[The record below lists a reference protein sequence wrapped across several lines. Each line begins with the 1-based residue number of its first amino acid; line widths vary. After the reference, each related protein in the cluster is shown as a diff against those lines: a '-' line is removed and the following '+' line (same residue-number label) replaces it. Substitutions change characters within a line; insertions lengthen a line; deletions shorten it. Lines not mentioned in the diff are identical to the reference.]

1 LILLWHGTTS
11 VFYNNS
17 SEGNKCSMAKWA
29 SVIGLALTAVGVVIA
44 IWVPGVGVNLPRLGN
59 YWGTSE
65 KVERK
70 ERALRGGTIAGTLL
84 IVIGTLLQIY
94 AVLIQ

>member
-1 LILLWHGTTS
+1 LILLWHGITS

-44 IWVPGVGVNLPRLGN
+44 ICLGLAITGARAKKLSERNARFEAVPSPVH
-59 YWGTSE
+59 S
-65 KVERK
+65 
-70 ERALRGGTIAGTLL
+70 
-84 IVIGTLLQIY
+84 
-94 AVLIQ
+94 

>member
-1 LILLWHGTTS
+1 MSDPTII
-11 VFYNNS
+11 
-17 SEGNKCSMAKWA
+17 AKWA
-29 SVIGLALTAVGVVIA
+29 SVVGLALTAVGIVIA
-44 IWVPGVGVNLPRLGN
+44 IWVPGVGVNLPRLGS

-70 ERALRGGTIAGTLL
+70 ERALRVGTIVGTIL
-84 IVIGTLLQIY
+84 ILIGTLLQIY